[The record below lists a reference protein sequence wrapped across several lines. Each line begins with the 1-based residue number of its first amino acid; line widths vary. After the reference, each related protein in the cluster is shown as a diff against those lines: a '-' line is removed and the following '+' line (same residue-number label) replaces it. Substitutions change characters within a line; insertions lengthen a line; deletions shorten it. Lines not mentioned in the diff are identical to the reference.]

1 MVPEVVVAESTVE
14 AAAGVLGGGVGAAFG
29 LGRSPMLLVRRA
41 RPAMGVMV
49 RRGASL
55 ARERIMVGCWGRLLK
70 KVLVTPSISIRKR
83 LWGGRTATGVSV
95 SDQTLHTC
103 GLPSSYT

>member
-1 MVPEVVVAESTVE
+1 MVVPEVVAESTVE

-55 ARERIMVGCWGRLLK
+55 ARERIMVGDQL
-70 KVLVTPSISIRKR
+70 VLFIEGFRSFPS
-83 LWGGRTATGVSV
+83 
-95 SDQTLHTC
+95 
-103 GLPSSYT
+103 